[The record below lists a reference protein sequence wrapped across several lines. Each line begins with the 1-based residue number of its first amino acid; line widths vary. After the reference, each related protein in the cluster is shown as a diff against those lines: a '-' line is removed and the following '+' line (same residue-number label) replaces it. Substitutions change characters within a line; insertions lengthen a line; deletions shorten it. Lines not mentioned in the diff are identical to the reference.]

1 AGNGEWGM
9 VRYQTR
15 QELRSTPSND
25 QHNFLELLRE
35 RGPQDNAQTAVIRRS
50 TKRACQV
57 RGWVE
62 WRCVDGF
69 PGTRAWHMT
78 VVGRKALE
86 ASLRFFRA
94 RSPTAVQ
101 KTRADFLAHD
111 G

>member
-1 AGNGEWGM
+1 M
-9 VRYQTR
+9 VEYQTR
-15 QELRSTPSND
+15 QELRSIPSQD
-25 QHNFLELLRE
+25 QRKFLEALRE
-35 RGPQDNAQTAVIRRS
+35 RGPQDNAQTAGIRRI

-62 WRCVDGF
+62 WRCLDGS
-69 PGTRAWHMT
+69 PGTRAWHLT

-101 KTRADFLAHD
+101 KTRADFLAH
-111 G
+111 

>member
-1 AGNGEWGM
+1 M
-9 VRYQTR
+9 VGYQTR
-15 QELRSTPSND
+15 RELRSIPSQD
-25 QHNFLELLRE
+25 QHKFLEVLRE
-35 RGPQDNAQTAVIRRS
+35 HGPQGNAQTPAIRRI

-62 WRCVDGF
+62 WRCLDGS

-86 ASLRFFRA
+86 VSSRLFRVQS
-94 RSPTAVQ
+94 RTAVQ
-101 KTRADFLAHD
+101 KTPVDFLAHD